1 LITQRHLSALGDWYE
16 LHNQVQEAVPMDDI
30 TSNRH
35 AGVIVVSLAI
45 LILGLV
51 STLFGAGQS
60 PLPSAAPSATDVV
73 GTLPKN

>member
-1 LITQRHLSALGDWYE
+1 
-16 LHNQVQEAVPMDDI
+16 MDDI

-51 STLFGAGQS
+51 STLMGAIES
-60 PLPSAAPSATDVV
+60 TRLNAPPATTEA
-73 GTLPKN
+73 GTVAP

>member
-1 LITQRHLSALGDWYE
+1 
-16 LHNQVQEAVPMDDI
+16 MDDI

-51 STLFGAGQS
+51 STLFGAGQA
-60 PLPSAAPSATDVV
+60 PLPSPSVPVIENAPAQQ
-73 GTLPKN
+73 